1 MKNIQIGY
9 SIPTA
14 KAFGPKS
21 GISRMRVYVS
31 ATNLFTITKY
41 TGLDPEI
48 SQTRDASAAV
58 GNAGAPADTFSALGV
73 DKGIYPSPRQFL
85 IGINVG
91 F

>member
-21 GISRMRVYVS
+21 GISRLRVYVS

-41 TGLDPEI
+41 TGLDPEV
-48 SQTRDASAAV
+48 SQTRESSASV
-58 GNAGAPADTFSALGV
+58 GSTGMPADQFSALGV
-73 DKGIYPSPRQFL
+73 DKGVYPTPRQFL